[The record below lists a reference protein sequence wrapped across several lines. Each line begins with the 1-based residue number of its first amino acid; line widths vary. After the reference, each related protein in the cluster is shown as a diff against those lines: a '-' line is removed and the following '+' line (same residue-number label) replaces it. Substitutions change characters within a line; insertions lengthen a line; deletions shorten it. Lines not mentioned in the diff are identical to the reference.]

1 MTWQLSP
8 HAHRHSNRHARCRA
22 VPALLLAAALLGACG
37 GGGDGSDA
45 GPAAGGAACSV
56 SAQQSWLAGYM
67 DDWYFWRTLAPR
79 PAPGGFADVPAFFQ
93 ALLYAGSDPG
103 FPADRW
109 SGSEPTE
116 SFNRFYGEGQ
126 TLGYGLAVAGLEV
139 AGQAGQPLWV
149 RQVEPSSPAGAAGLA
164 RGDEILALDG
174 QPAADLVLANDFA
187 RLTPATAGQALA
199 LRVRSSS
206 GAVRDITLTAAV
218 HALTPVPRQ
227 QVVTSAQGRR
237 WGYLQVNNMID
248 PALAPLGGLFAG
260 WRAQGLE
267 GVVLDL
273 RYNGGGLVST
283 GAALAAYL
291 APPSAAG
298 QTYASLRYNERRS
311 ASNNTVRFPA
321 QPQALPAP
329 RVYVLTG
336 RRTCSA
342 SEQLVNGLRGI
353 GVDVVTVGEAS
364 CGKPVGSLPTAHCGT
379 TYSVVNF
386 ESVNARG
393 EGRYWDGLPAT
404 CSVAED
410 FRQALGTAGE
420 PLLAVALSHAD
431 QGRCTLPATADADRA
446 GDGRRQ
452 VLQPRGGRLPR
463 GDDRL
468 VERLPY

>member
-1 MTWQLSP
+1 M
-8 HAHRHSNRHARCRA
+8 
-22 VPALLLAAALLGACG
+22 PALVLVVALLGGCG
-37 GGGDGSDA
+37 GGGGSDGNLA
-45 GPAAGGAACSV
+45 GPAAGSPACSV
-56 SAQQSWLAGYM
+56 SAQQSWLANYM
-67 DDWYFWRTLAPR
+67 DEWYFWRTLAPR
-79 PAPGGFADVPAFFQ
+79 PAPGGFADVPAFFR
-93 ALLYAGSDPG
+93 ALLYTGGNPS

-109 SGSEPTE
+109 SSSEPTE

-149 RQVEPSSPAGAAGLA
+149 RQVEPLSPAGTAGLV
-164 RGDEILALDG
+164 RGDEILALNG
-174 QPAADLVLANDFA
+174 RLAADLVLANDFA
-187 RLTPATAGQALA
+187 LLTPSAAGQTLT
-199 LRVRSSS
+199 LRVRGSN
-206 GAVRDITLTAAV
+206 GAVRDLALTAAV
-218 HALTPVPRQ
+218 YALSPVPRQ
-227 QVVTSAQGRR
+227 DVVTSAQGRR
-237 WGYLQVNNMID
+237 WGYLQVNNMIE
-248 PALAPLGGLFAG
+248 PALAPLNTLFAG

-298 QTYASLRYNERRS
+298 QTYASLRYNELRS

-321 QPQALPAP
+321 QPQALAAP
-329 RVYVLTG
+329 RVVVLTG

-342 SEQLVNGLRGI
+342 SEQLINGLRGI

-364 CGKPVGSLPTAHCGT
+364 CGKPVGSLPTGFCGT

-404 CSVAED
+404 CAVAED
-410 FRQALGTAGE
+410 FRQALGNPTE
-420 PLLAVALSHAD
+420 PLLAAGLAYAD
-431 QGRCTLPATADADRA
+431 QGRCPAPAAADADA
-446 GDGRRQ
+446 AADPRRF
-452 VLQPRGGRLPR
+452 VLQPRGSRLPAG
-463 GDDRL
+463 GDRPAD
-468 VERLPY
+468 RLPY